1 MKIDQFLKHHGIAS
15 NPFSEEDAQT
25 DLVFKRKCLE
35 HVHHPEWDKFLGSPL
50 EPSTAVVFGEKGS
63 GKTALRL
70 QATARID
77 EHNRDHS
84 DLRVFLIQYDDFNPF
99 LDHFKTATSAASTDA
114 ALNQWKLHDHMD
126 AILSLGVT
134 QLVDELSDPRNKAE
148 LTSLRPDQR
157 RDLLLLATI
166 YDASTKEPIQNRW
179 NRLRRWSGFRP
190 LWSRRDLQ
198 IGFGM
203 TLVVFLLIYLIPAL
217 RSWNVLPWMILPLA
231 TGWVY
236 WTWRFARAEWY
247 ASGIRRAVRVLSRDS
262 SALRWELVW
271 FEPSDLGGQPLPT
284 VGSKSGSGEE
294 RFELLRKFQG
304 VLTALQY
311 HGVIVLV
318 DRVDEPQQVEGDPRR
333 MRALVWPLLDHKFLR
348 HPGIGFKLL
357 LPIELAY
364 FLDKEEKEFYDKAR
378 PDKLNL
384 IKPLR
389 WTGASLYDLAT
400 DRLRACALSD
410 AEGNLQ
416 KPRLRDLVD
425 DSVDDETLQ
434 DALSHV
440 RTPRHLFKFLHRLI
454 QEHCQKHTED
464 KPVWKVESDTFR
476 RVFDGYMRD
485 LDAFD
490 RGYGHG

>member
-25 DLVFKRKCLE
+25 DLVFKRKCLD
-35 HVHHPEWDKFLGSPL
+35 HVRHPEWDKFLGSPM

-77 EHNRDHS
+77 EHNDAHP
-84 DLRVFLIQYDDFNPF
+84 DLKVFLIQYDDFNPF
-99 LDHFKTATSAASTDA
+99 LDHFKAATGATTTEATLA
-114 ALNQWKLHDHMD
+114 KWRLQDHMD

-134 QLVDELSDPRNKAE
+134 KLVDRLSDPKSKLE
-148 LTSLRPDQR
+148 LTALSPDQR
-157 RDLLLLATI
+157 RDLLLLATL

-198 IGFGM
+198 IGFGISL
-203 TLVVFLLIYLIPAL
+203 LVVVLIYLFPAL
-217 RSWNVLPWMILPLA
+217 RSWNVLPWMIVPLA

-236 WTWRFARAEWY
+236 WTWRFMKATLRA
-247 ASGIRRAVRVLSRDS
+247 AQIRKAVRVLARDPN
-262 SALRWELVW
+262 ALRWELVW
-271 FEPSDLGGQPLPT
+271 FEPSDLGGQPLPSLGT
-284 VGSKSGSGEE
+284 KAGSGEE

-304 VLTALQY
+304 VLAALNFP
-311 HGVIVLV
+311 GVIVLV
-318 DRVDEPQQVEGDPRR
+318 DRVDEPQQIEGDPRL

-364 FLDKEEKEFYDKAR
+364 FLDKEDKEFYDKAR

-400 DRLRACALSD
+400 DRLRACALAD
-410 AEGNLQ
+410 ADGESLQ
-416 KPRLRDLVD
+416 PRLRSLVD
-425 DSVDDETLQ
+425 DSVSDEALQ
-434 DALSHV
+434 DALAHL

-454 QEHCQKHTED
+454 QDHCQRHTED
-464 KPVWKVESDTFR
+464 KPVWRVESDTFR
-476 RVFDGYMRD
+476 KVFDGYMRD

>member
-1 MKIDQFLKHHGIAS
+1 MKIDQYLKYHGIAS

-77 EHNRDHS
+77 EHNANHPDMQ
-84 DLRVFLIQYDDFNPF
+84 VFLIQYDDFNPF
-99 LDHFKTATSAASTDA
+99 LDHFKTATKSTSTDA
-114 ALNQWKLHDHMD
+114 ALAQWRLQDHMD

-134 QLVDELSDPRNKAE
+134 KLVDTLSEGKSKAE
-148 LTSLRPDQR
+148 LTSLSPDQR

-166 YDASTKEPIQNRW
+166 YDASTREPIQNRW

-190 LWSRRDLQ
+190 LWCRRDLQ

-203 TLVVFLLIYLIPAL
+203 TLLVFILIYLIPAL
-217 RSWNVLPWMILPLA
+217 RSWNILPWMILPLS
-231 TGWVY
+231 TGWIY
-236 WTWRFARAEWY
+236 WTWRFVRAQLL
-247 ASGIRRAVRVLSRDS
+247 ASRIRKAVRVLSRDS
-262 SALRWELVW
+262 AALAGELLW
-271 FEPSDLGGQPLPT
+271 FDPSDLGGQPLPNL
-284 VGSKSGSGEE
+284 GSKAGSGEE
-294 RFELLRKFQG
+294 RFELVRKFQG
-304 VLTALQY
+304 VLTALNF

-364 FLDKEEKEFYDKAR
+364 FLDKEDKEFYDKAR
-378 PDKLNL
+378 PDKLNM

-389 WTGASLYDLAT
+389 WTGASLYDLAS
-400 DRLRACALSD
+400 DRLRACALIDESGES
-410 AEGNLQ
+410 A
-416 KPRLRDLVD
+416 KPRLRALVD
-425 DSVDDETLQ
+425 DTIDDDALQ
-434 DALSHV
+434 DALAHL

-454 QEHCQKHTED
+454 QEHCQRHTEE
-464 KPVWKVESDTFR
+464 KPVWRIESDTFR
-476 RVFDGYMRD
+476 KVFDGYMRD

>member
-1 MKIDQFLKHHGIAS
+1 MKIDQYLKYHGIAS

-70 QATARID
+70 QATARLD
-77 EHNRDHS
+77 EHNANHPDMQ
-84 DLRVFLIQYDDFNPF
+84 VFLIQYDDFNPF
-99 LDHFKTATSAASTDA
+99 LDHFKTATKSTSTDA
-114 ALNQWKLHDHMD
+114 ALAQWRLQDHMD

-134 QLVDELSDPRNKAE
+134 NLVDTLSEGKSKAE
-148 LTSLRPDQR
+148 LTALSPDQR

-190 LWSRRDLQ
+190 LWCRRDLQ

-203 TLVVFLLIYLIPAL
+203 TLLVFILIYLIPAL
-217 RSWNVLPWMILPLA
+217 RSWNILPWMILPLS
-231 TGWVY
+231 TGWIY
-236 WTWRFARAEWY
+236 WSWRFVRAQLL
-247 ASGIRRAVRVLSRDS
+247 ASRIRKAVRVLSRDS
-262 SALRWELVW
+262 AALAGELLW
-271 FEPSDLGGQPLPT
+271 FDPSDLGGQPLPNL
-284 VGSKSGSGEE
+284 GSKAGSGEE
-294 RFELLRKFQG
+294 RFELVRKFQG
-304 VLTALQY
+304 VLTALNF

-364 FLDKEEKEFYDKAR
+364 FLDKEDKEFYDKAR
-378 PDKLNL
+378 PDKLNM

-389 WTGASLYDLAT
+389 WTGASLYDLAS
-400 DRLRACALSD
+400 DRLRACALIDESGES
-410 AEGNLQ
+410 A
-416 KPRLRDLVD
+416 KPRLRALVD
-425 DSVDDETLQ
+425 DTIDDDALQ
-434 DALSHV
+434 DALAHL

-454 QEHCQKHTED
+454 QEHCQRHTEE
-464 KPVWKVESDTFR
+464 KPVWRIESDTFR
-476 RVFDGYMRD
+476 KVFDGYMRD